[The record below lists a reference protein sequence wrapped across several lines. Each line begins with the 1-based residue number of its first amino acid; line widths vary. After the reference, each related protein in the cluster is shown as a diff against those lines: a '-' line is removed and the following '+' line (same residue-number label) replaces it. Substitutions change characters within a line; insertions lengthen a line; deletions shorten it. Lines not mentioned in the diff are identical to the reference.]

1 MYVTSVY
8 PSFNYGYFYSVKF
21 TFSRLSKAVE
31 NRRKAQWVLG
41 LMLQAWEP
49 RGGDLEDFY
58 PDVCVEGLEKD
69 PF

>member
-1 MYVTSVY
+1 MVTSKFKF
-8 PSFNYGYFYSVKF
+8 FNCDGS
-21 TFSRLSKAVE
+21 
-31 NRRKAQWVLG
+31 
-41 LMLQAWEP
+41 QAFEKGSNIRGDT